1 MYLLQTPSI
10 ATKKAAIIP
19 KTCVRKDSGH
29 VSVSLLQQVTSF
41 VASASLKDIFIAFEK
56 KKKTVFIENYLIAYY
71 HVKSSFDL

>member
-56 KKKTVFIENYLIAYY
+56 KKTVFIENYLIAYY